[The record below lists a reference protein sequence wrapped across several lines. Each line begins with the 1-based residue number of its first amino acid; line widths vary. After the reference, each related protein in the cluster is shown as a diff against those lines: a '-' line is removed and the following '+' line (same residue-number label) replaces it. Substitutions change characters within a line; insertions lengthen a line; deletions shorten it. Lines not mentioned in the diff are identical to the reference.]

1 MGGVAV
7 STLAAAG
14 RAEELRP
21 GSLDQ
26 ADALLATELAPLTG
40 TGF

>member
-1 MGGVAV
+1 VAP

-14 RAEELRP
+14 RVDELRA
-21 GSLDQ
+21 GSLDR
-26 ADALLATELAPLTG
+26 ADALLATTPAPLTG